1 MPVLPSYRN
10 QSIWTVNQLTGFY
23 IRATLAFNKFNFLTG
38 NGITYCFDSFIPRF
52 SFTLHRRFSDR
63 FSACSEE
70 SKMYKSK
77 EAFYTKVEKHLFK
90 KKQKTKNMPNSPGF
104 CDVIIVAFCWNHT
117 YTQRAPDPLKSGK

>member
-1 MPVLPSYRN
+1 MGLH
-10 QSIWTVNQLTGFY
+10 I
-23 IRATLAFNKFNFLTG
+23 A
-38 NGITYCFDSFIPRF
+38 DSFIPRF

-90 KKQKTKNMPNSPGF
+90 KKNKTKNMPNSPGF
-104 CDVIIVAFCWNHT
+104 CDVIIVAFC
-117 YTQRAPDPLKSGK
+117 

>member
-23 IRATLAFNKFNFLTG
+23 IRATPAFNKFNFLTG

-77 EAFYTKVEKHLFK
+77 EAFYTKVEKHLFSKKNTK
-90 KKQKTKNMPNSPGF
+90 KKTCQIPLDFVMSLLLHFVEIT
-104 CDVIIVAFCWNHT
+104 HT
-117 YTQRAPDPLKSGK
+117 PRGLRIH